1 MLKIEDG
8 QGKHAFIGLRL
19 TEMNEVFD
27 FNVALSDHEKYVRR
41 EHDKES
47 GDADAVLLLIIGLR

>member
-41 EHDKES
+41 ENMIRS
-47 GDADAVLLLIIGLR
+47 LVMPMPSCC